1 MGRHSSGKNNYSL
14 SGGAVAALIFV
25 LVLLAGLI
33 WFFASRGGD
42 EAQEAAAPDCV
53 AGELSLPVAASDATA
68 GAALIDAYG
77 ETNPV
82 VRDYCVTPELV
93 SDIRAAAVYVAPN
106 TPVTYQAL
114 ENADRSP
121 STGDA
126 EAVFSEK
133 VGLVGASKAELDT
146 LDVSAVRFPVGEEP
160 AASALVASLIA
171 PNDNEAVRVLT
182 EQRIGSLTDFDA
194 EAGAF
199 AATAQTSVP
208 EGMEFTALDGE
219 VVYAAIPLNQ
229 NDQVDENQARAG
241 QDFARY
247 SASEFEGSAQDQPV
261 ISDLVWAAAL
271 PGGGQAITGGS
282 RNQAAGE
289 TQRPNSS
296 GSAKPR
302 NTLFLLDTSEAMGP
316 YIETAKEGIAQAA
329 VGIAETGNQVAL
341 WNYSSPLNPGVVYG
355 YRRNIDMTPDGEAVA
370 ASVRRFLTG
379 GVPQTREALQAAAA
393 SYGETGQPTRILLVT
408 TGTADQG
415 DDTAFIDAVRSAAG
429 DNVDITVVHVGGGEE
444 DQAVDKLASTKVDA
458 GDSPDIVAAIA
469 QASGL

>member
-14 SGGAVAALIFV
+14 SGGAIAALILV
-25 LVLLAGLI
+25 LFLLAGLI
-33 WFFASRGGD
+33 WFFAARGG
-42 EAQEAAAPDCV
+42 ENTQEAAAPECV

-68 GAALIDAYG
+68 GTVLIDAYG

-106 TPVTYQAL
+106 TPVTYQTL
-114 ENADRSP
+114 KNADRSP
-121 STGDA
+121 STGEA

-133 VGLVGASKAELDT
+133 VGLVGGAAAELGS
-146 LDVSAVRFPVGEEP
+146 LDVASVRFPVSEEP

-171 PNDNEAVRVLT
+171 PNDNEAVKALT
-182 EQRIGSLTDFDA
+182 DQRIGSLTDFDG
-194 EAGAF
+194 EAGTF
-199 AATAQTSVP
+199 AATAQTSIP
-208 EGMEFTALDGE
+208 EGMEFTELDAE

-241 QDFARY
+241 QDFARFGV
-247 SASEFEGSAQDQPV
+247 SQFEGSAEDQPV

-271 PGGGQAITGGS
+271 PGGGETITSGGD
-282 RNQAAGE
+282 NQAAGVTE
-289 TQRPNSS
+289 QPNTA
-296 GSAKPR
+296 GAAAPR
-302 NTLFLLDTSEAMGP
+302 NTLFLLDTSEAMAP
-316 YIETAKEGIAQAA
+316 YIETAKDGVAEAA
-329 VGIAETGNQVAL
+329 VGIAAAGNEVAL
-341 WNYSSPLNPGVVYG
+341 WNYSSPLNPGVVNG

-370 ASVRRFLTG
+370 DSVRRFLTG

-393 SYGETGQPTRILLVT
+393 TYGETGQPTRIVLVT

-415 DDTAFIDAVRSAAG
+415 DDSAFIDAVRAAAG
-429 DNVDITVVHVGGGEE
+429 DNVDITVVHVGTGEE
-444 DQAVDKLASTKVDA
+444 DQAVDKLASKKVDA
-458 GDSPDIVAAIA
+458 GDGPDIVTAIA